1 MGWNPCLAV
10 KGGKGCFF
18 VKEVK
23 ARKVKKSTLIRIGLI
38 ALCIYMVAMLIIT
51 QTKIN
56 DRNRQQET
64 LKEQIV
70 LQQLKNE
77 KMRLAL
83 EEDDPEYIEQIAREE
98 FGYVKPGEKVFVDIS
113 GN

>member
-1 MGWNPCLAV
+1 M
-10 KGGKGCFF
+10 
-18 VKEVK
+18 KEIK
-23 ARKVKKSTLIRIGLI
+23 AKKVKKSTLIRIGLI

-51 QTKIN
+51 QAKTS
-56 DRNRQQET
+56 DQENQKKA
-64 LKEQIV
+64 LEEQIV
-70 LQQLKNE
+70 LQRLKNE

-98 FGYVKPGEKVFVDIS
+98 FGYVKPGEKIFVDIS

>member
-1 MGWNPCLAV
+1 M
-10 KGGKGCFF
+10 
-18 VKEVK
+18 KEIK
-23 ARKVKKSTLIRIGLI
+23 AKKVKKSTLIRIGLI

-51 QTKIN
+51 QAKTS
-56 DRNRQQET
+56 DQENQKKA
-64 LKEQIV
+64 LEEQIV
-70 LQQLKNE
+70 LQRLKNE

>member
-1 MGWNPCLAV
+1 M
-10 KGGKGCFF
+10 
-18 VKEVK
+18 KEVK
-23 ARKVKKSTLIRIGLI
+23 TRKVKKSTLNRIGLL
-38 ALCIYMVAMLIIT
+38 ALCIYMIAMLIHT
-51 QTKIN
+51 QVKIGKLKKEQEES
-56 DRNRQQET
+56 QQ
-64 LKEQIV
+64 QIV